1 MHNLTVREIIFGV
14 STRAAV
20 VCGVLARLRQAGR
33 SKGCLAGRG
42 ALQGDLL
49 LWALPPRWSGST
61 MRASDPCT
69 HVFFQGKGVGARE
82 GGCCLACCGVG
93 VCCTRHARVP
103 CFITELLKS
112 TGRCVPSCPCD
123 PFPLKSAS
131 PSSKSWGHRAAATA
145 SSWVPPLCCAG
156 PCKELMG
163 MEWEKGPL
171 HPGSPHPAGP
181 REGSAQHLYPAGRC
195 EALAQQGTAHE
206 MS

>member
-49 LWALPPRWSGST
+49 LWAQPPRWSGST

-131 PSSKSWGHRAAATA
+131 PSSKSWGA
-145 SSWVPPLCCAG
+145 SCSCNCFFLGPSPLLCWPLQG
-156 PCKELMG
+156 INGDGMG
-163 MEWEKGPL
+163 K
-171 HPGSPHPAGP
+171 GSPPPWLPPSRRPKRRLCSTSVP
-181 REGSAQHLYPAGRC
+181 RWQV
-195 EALAQQGTAHE
+195 
-206 MS
+206 